1 MRNIVLL
8 LLTFIVLTACA
19 GVKTSGKSMAE
30 DLGSPE
36 KVELLRKRAHDFWS
50 ATVKRD
56 YEKAYPFY
64 DPFYRAR
71 VDKESFKI
79 IQSIKYHKFEI
90 NDIKVEGNV
99 AKVQVSTV
107 YSLPTQQLNRQP
119 FTIPETPA
127 EFEETWLYIY
137 DDWYKEY
144 YIESMGKSF
153 VDY

>member
-1 MRNIVLL
+1 MRNIILL

-19 GVKTSGKSMAE
+19 SVKTPGKSMAE

-50 ATVKRD
+50 AMVTSD
-56 YEKAYPFY
+56 YEKAYPIY
-64 DPFYRAR
+64 DPFYRAS

-79 IQSIKYHKFEI
+79 IQSIKYHTFEI

-99 AKVQVSTV
+99 AKVTVSTV
-107 YSLPTQQLNRQP
+107 YSLPTQQLSRQP

-137 DDWYKEY
+137 DNWYKEY
-144 YIESMGKSF
+144 YIKSMDKSF
-153 VDY
+153 AVY